1 MLSSAFFQTYH
12 FRIQQENRKNWL
24 LFILFFSVE
33 LKVGG
38 SSKQGQASDCD
49 MAMYHEQLL
58 ETHHYQIHSLMPAE
72 NNDCTIIKEKKIQD

>member
-1 MLSSAFFQTYH
+1 M
-12 FRIQQENRKNWL
+12 
-24 LFILFFSVE
+24 E

-49 MAMYHEQLL
+49 MARYHEQLH

-72 NNDCTIIKEKKIQD
+72 NNDRTIRKEKKI

>member
-1 MLSSAFFQTYH
+1 MLSVTIFSNISFQNTA
-12 FRIQQENRKNWL
+12 RKQKKNGL

-49 MAMYHEQLL
+49 MAWYHEQLH
-58 ETHHYQIHSLMPAE
+58 ETHHYQIRSLMID
-72 NNDCTIIKEKKIQD
+72 NL